1 MNDPSEPE
9 VALEKPRKRRR
20 LPKWL
25 KEALLLIPNL
35 VRLIGGLVADKRVP
49 TRQKVVLGA
58 VLAYVA
64 SPVDL
69 IPDFVPGIGY
79 LDDLLLVAL
88 ALDGLMNEVGQDVV
102 MEHWKGDPKLL
113 DVLQNVINVGSSF
126 LPRRV
131 RDRIFAKAGRS
142 APPDINMTAEPD

>member
-1 MNDPSEPE
+1 MTEATEPE
-9 VALEKPRKRRR
+9 ALAKKQRTR

-25 KEALLLIPNL
+25 QEAMLLIPNF
-35 VRLIGGLVADKRVP
+35 VRLIGGLMRDKRVP
-49 TRQKVVLGA
+49 TRQKVVLGG

-69 IPDFVPGIGY
+69 VPDFVPGIGH

-88 ALDGLMNEVGQDVV
+88 ALDGLINEVGQDVV
-102 MEHWKGDPKLL
+102 MEHWKGDPKVL
-113 DVLQNVINVGSSF
+113 DVLQNVIGVGASF

-131 RDRIFAKAGRS
+131 RDTIFAKAGRPV
-142 APPDINMTAEPD
+142 PPDIDVETEVK